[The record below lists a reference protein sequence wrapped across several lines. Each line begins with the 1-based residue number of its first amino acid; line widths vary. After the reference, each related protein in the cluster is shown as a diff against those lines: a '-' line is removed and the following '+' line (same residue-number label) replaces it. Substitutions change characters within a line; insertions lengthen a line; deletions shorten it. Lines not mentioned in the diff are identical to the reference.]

1 MNMKKEI
8 IVTKYDS
15 TQLIDCI
22 RNAIKALN
30 IDKNNVNLR
39 DTKNL
44 EDYVNSVYRDAPMY
58 RFIINA
64 YKGDLKIPNTKF
76 INKAFRYELDGCI
89 VGGGCSYSSATDTT
103 AQYKEISWYLDGQKT
118 IN

>member
-1 MNMKKEI
+1 MKKEI
-8 IVTKYDS
+8 IVINYDS
-15 TQLIDCI
+15 SQLIDCI
-22 RNAIKALN
+22 RNGIKVLN

-44 EDYVNSVYRDAPMY
+44 ENYINMYYRDAPIY
-58 RFIINA
+58 RLIINA
-64 YKGDLKIPNTKF
+64 YKGDLKIPNTTF

-89 VGGGCSYSSATDTT
+89 VGGGCSYSSDTGT
-103 AQYKEISWYLDGQKT
+103 STRYKEITWYLDGQKT